1 MKGMFYPALHL
12 GDFEDAHSALNSVGV
27 SGALAD
33 MCVAGLADNP
43 GYPAAYR
50 ADMIDT
56 DESATKTVIVLA
68 PVGQSSIRLCFGFI
82 DLLATSEAE
91 ALRLVRDTLKDDSR
105 HSTVEPERPF
115 YAFQWVAPRRVLQ

>member
-1 MKGMFYPALHL
+1 MEGMFYPALHL
-12 GDFEDAHSALNSVGV
+12 GDFEDAHSALHSVGV

-50 ADMIDT
+50 ADMIDA
-56 DESATKTVIVLA
+56 DEATTKTVIVLA
-68 PVGQSSIRLCFGFI
+68 PAGQSSIRLCFGFI
-82 DLLATSEAE
+82 DLLATSETE
-91 ALRLVRDTLKDDSR
+91 ALRLIRDAHKNGSL
-105 HSTVEPERPF
+105 HSTAEPEPHF